1 MPFLPGSHKYS
12 VGMDADHP
20 LTDLHTNRHAVRPVW
35 VSPVRRSGVGNV
47 VLAIT
52 GIAVAGLALLLVF
65 AYLATFFGPG
75 GVLVGLILALVPLS
89 AVLLAV
95 RWVDRWEPEPRPA
108 LLFAFLWGG
117 GVAVVT
123 ALLFDLGVQVAT
135 MASGGAL
142 AVNEVTSAVL
152 QAPLVEESAKGFG
165 ILILLWTS
173 RKHFDGPV
181 DGVVYAATIAAGF
194 AFTENIQYFGIALA
208 EGGVEALGMTFV
220 VRGIFSPFAHVM
232 FTACT
237 GFALGLAARRGRTVG
252 AIPYY
257 LAGLVP
263 AVLLHAFWNGA
274 FTVLTTQDAL
284 IAYYFLVQVPLFI
297 GAIAIVVLLR
307 KEETRITLARLGDY
321 AQAGWFTPTEVNMLG
336 THAGRRQARAWA
348 ARQSPAIRTAMRRF
362 TTDATRLAFAR
373 QRTVTGRAELVD
385 WAGESELLD
394 RVNADRAALL
404 SASSRIR

>member
-1 MPFLPGSHKYS
+1 
-12 VGMDADHP
+12 MDADHG

-35 VSPVRRSGVGNV
+35 VAPVRRSSVANV
-47 VLAIT
+47 VLAIA

-65 AYLATFFGPG
+65 TYLATFFGPG

-165 ILILLWTS
+165 ILLLLWTS

-208 EGGVEALGMTFV
+208 EGGIEALGMTFL

-237 GFALGLAARRGRTVG
+237 GFALGLAARRGRSVG

-274 FTVLTTQDAL
+274 FTVLNTQDAL

-307 KEETRITLARLGDY
+307 REESRITLARLHDY
-321 AQAGWFTPTEVNMLG
+321 AQAGWFTPTEVTMLG
-336 THAGRRQARAWA
+336 THEGRRQARAWA
-348 ARQSPAIRTAMRRF
+348 ASQPPAIRTAMRRF

-373 QRTVTGRAELVD
+373 QRALTGRDELVD

-404 SASSRIR
+404 SQSSRIR